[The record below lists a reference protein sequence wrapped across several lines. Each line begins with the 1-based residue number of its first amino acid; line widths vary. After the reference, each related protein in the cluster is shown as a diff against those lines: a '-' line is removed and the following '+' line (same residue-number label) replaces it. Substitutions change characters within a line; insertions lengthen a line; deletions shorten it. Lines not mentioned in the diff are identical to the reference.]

1 MAKDTPELATRY
13 DLRLLALTGGLSFPA
28 SFALFYTVLPV
39 GAWAASA
46 PALMVAAFAAA
57 LTTMLTMAFIG
68 AVLARR
74 MQERNQS
81 MRIALNNM
89 SQALCMFD
97 RNERLVVCNRRY
109 MEFYKLPADVAKPGR
124 SLSSLLEYRIANGSF
139 SLEPNQYRKKL
150 HDSMSSGEATHNEV
164 KSTDGRIMSIINRPM
179 AGGGWVATHEDIT
192 CLLYTSDAADE
203 EDSVDL

>member
-1 MAKDTPELATRY
+1 MATDTPELATRY

-39 GAWAASA
+39 GVWAASA
-46 PALMVAAFAAA
+46 PALMVSAFAAV

-109 MEFYKLPADVAKPGR
+109 MEMYALPADVVKPG
-124 SLSSLLEYRIANGSF
+124 STLASLLQFRIAKGTF
-139 SLEPNQYRKKL
+139 SRDPDQYRKEL
-150 HDSMSSGEATHNEV
+150 RDAMRSGVTTHTEV
-164 KSTDGRIMSIINRPM
+164 KSADGRSR
-179 AGGGWVATHEDIT
+179 
-192 CLLYTSDAADE
+192 
-203 EDSVDL
+203 